1 MKREVTLGQALSI
14 AVTIAITIITG
25 WITMNNKV
33 TRLEA
38 RQDELE
44 KRYDRIETKIDL
56 IVDKTQNILI
66 ELERKQNRP

>member
-1 MKREVTLGQALSI
+1 MKREITLGQVIAT
-14 AVTIAITIITG
+14 AVTLLLAIITG
-25 WITMNNKV
+25 WVTITNKV